1 MSEIALLLGFFFSKN
16 VALVSMLSFNFSCAG
31 HLESLL
37 GAGIGFHL
45 WHCLMA
51 LIVESYLLPNV
62 SSLVAV
68 P

>member
-1 MSEIALLLGFFFSKN
+1 M
-16 VALVSMLSFNFSCAG
+16 ALVSVFSFYLSGSG